1 MRLAE
6 VLGSAAV
13 LVLAFVLF
21 SALASSSPAYKFW
34 GEGLSRLVPAE
45 PGPLWRDVTSY
56 LYGGLFPAF
65 IAFGLVLLTLVI
77 GLSAML
83 RRED

>member
-6 VLGSAAV
+6 VLGSLAA
-13 LVLAFVLF
+13 LILAFVLF
-21 SALASSSPAYKFW
+21 SALAGSSPAFIFW
-34 GEGLSRLVPAE
+34 DGSVERLVPSE
-45 PGPLWRDVTSY
+45 PDALWRGVTSY

-65 IAFGLVLLTLVI
+65 LAFGLVLLTLVV

-83 RRED
+83 RGEE